1 MPPHTCLG
9 NSPNELTAL
18 QPCHPLFY
26 QKCRA
31 CEEVLYGRDSVSLS
45 TSKEVS
51 RAGELARWIVMD
63 SGVSATLAAGSA
75 AFAKDFMPC
84 VLGLTAG
91 SSGNH
96 RVTNQSEATLCRSAA

>member
-1 MPPHTCLG
+1 M
-9 NSPNELTAL
+9 
-18 QPCHPLFY
+18 
-26 QKCRA
+26 
-31 CEEVLYGRDSVSLS
+31 LYGRDSVSLS

-63 SGVSATLAAGSA
+63 SGVSAKLAAGSA
-75 AFAKDFMPC
+75 AFAMDFMPC

-96 RVTNQSEATLCRSAA
+96 RVTNQSEATLCRSAACCSPSCSCLDPTHVFSLSAAAPCHP